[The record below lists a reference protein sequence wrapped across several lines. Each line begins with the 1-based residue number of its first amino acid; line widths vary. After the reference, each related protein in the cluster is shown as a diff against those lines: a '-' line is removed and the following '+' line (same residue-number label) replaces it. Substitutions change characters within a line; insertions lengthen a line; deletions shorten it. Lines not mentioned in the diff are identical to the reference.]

1 MRTVVNLAAG
11 LGAVAV
17 CAVVYLL
24 LTGERGLSA
33 RDGPARALD
42 VSRLG
47 AEETTRL
54 GWSPG
59 GLDAVYRHAA
69 SLSTDALVIV
79 TGGRTVASFGDPGRV
94 YDVHSIRKALLSA
107 VVGQHVGTGPGRIS
121 LAATLADL
129 NIDESPRPLT
139 TLQKTATVR
148 HLLKSISGIN
158 RPAAAEGGLTAGKDR
173 LLGNAENVPG
183 TRWAYNNWDYNA
195 LTTVFERRAGLTV
208 AAAFLN
214 GIARP
219 AGMQDFTESAV
230 SYLTE
235 PEVSEHRAAAFRLS
249 ARDLVRFGRLYLDKG
264 RSGGKQV
271 IPAAWIERIH
281 EDMTPTGRGGL
292 RWGHGYLWWVP
303 GPDTGLPEGT
313 FWAWG
318 LGNQAVF
325 VIPAW
330 DTVIVHLADTTEFRK
345 RFFPAVARGEDAEE
359 VLLRMIRNCR
369 SRDSRASEYCVEH
382 RFITRRDFAGLV
394 ARIVDA
400 RL

>member
-1 MRTVVNLAAG
+1 M
-11 LGAVAV
+11 
-17 CAVVYLL
+17 
-24 LTGERGLSA
+24 
-33 RDGPARALD
+33 
-42 VSRLG
+42 
-47 AEETTRL
+47 
-54 GWSPG
+54 
-59 GLDAVYRHAA
+59 YRHAA

-79 TGGRTVASFGDPGRV
+79 TRGRTVASFGDPGRV

-129 NIDESPRPLT
+129 NMDESPRPLT
-139 TLQKTATVR
+139 ALQRTATVR
-148 HLLKSISGIN
+148 HLLKSVSGIN

-173 LLGNAENVPG
+173 LLGKAENVPG

-195 LTTVFERRAGLTV
+195 LTSVFERRTGLTV
-208 AAAFLN
+208 AAAFLH

-219 AGMQDFTESAV
+219 VGMRDFTESAV
-230 SYLTE
+230 RYLTE
-235 PEVSEHRAAAFRLS
+235 PEVSEHRAAAFRMS
-249 ARDLVRFGRLYLDKG
+249 ARDLVRFGRLYLQRG
-264 RSGGKQV
+264 RSDGKQV
-271 IPAAWIERIH
+271 IPAGWIERIH
-281 EDMTPTGRGGL
+281 EDMTPTGRDGL

-303 GPDTGLPEGT
+303 GPDTGLPDGT

-330 DTVIVHLADTTEFRK
+330 DTVIVHLADTTEFRE
-345 RFFPAVARGEDAEE
+345 RFFPAVAMGEDAEK

-369 SRDSRASEYCVEH
+369 SRDNRASEYCVEH
-382 RFITRRDFAGLV
+382 RFITRRDFERLI